1 MRSLS
6 IPDSTRPVRRDVGGC
21 ADIPAKLTLQGRQ
34 KILDVILCF
43 HPLKEWQRDGEWD
56 KGGTEKQVQGMQDPD
71 CAEPGTVFFLPCDL
85 STAELSDTSS
95 AVLTRRCRAL
105 IEVGLSHPCSP
116 MILFSMGQ

>member
-1 MRSLS
+1 MGNGTKAEQKNRSKACKTLTVLS
-6 IPDSTRPVRRDVGGC
+6 QELI
-21 ADIPAKLTLQGRQ
+21 
-34 KILDVILCF
+34 
-43 HPLKEWQRDGEWD
+43 
-56 KGGTEKQVQGMQDPD
+56 
-71 CAEPGTVFFLPCDL
+71 FFLPCDL